1 MALDIHFND
10 TPLGHEIR
18 GVDLNNLDEQ
28 TFKDI
33 DDAYKTYGVVVIRDQ
48 KLTPD
53 QHATELIWPEGLRNP
68 MRIGGPLT
76 RANLP
81 KRAVL
86 RS

>member
-1 MALDIHFND
+1 MALDIHLNS

-48 KLTPD
+48 
-53 QHATELIWPEGLRNP
+53 
-68 MRIGGPLT
+68 
-76 RANLP
+76 
-81 KRAVL
+81 
-86 RS
+86 